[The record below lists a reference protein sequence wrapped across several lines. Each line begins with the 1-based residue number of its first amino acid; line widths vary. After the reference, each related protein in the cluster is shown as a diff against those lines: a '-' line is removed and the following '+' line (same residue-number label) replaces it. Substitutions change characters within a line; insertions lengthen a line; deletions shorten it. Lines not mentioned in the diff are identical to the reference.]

1 MPSLDIIIFGELSIL
16 QPIERNYNIPYY
28 NYYNYHFMLLTH

>member
-16 QPIERNYNIPYY
+16 QPIERNYNIL
-28 NYYNYHFMLLTH
+28 YYNYHFMLLTH